1 MSVYDLIHT
10 FALVAD
16 FGLAKECIKHNNK
29 GAGSFCGTAE
39 YLAPEMISR
48 IGHGTGVDWWA
59 LGMVLYEMMSG
70 FPPWYKHGGL
80 KTPEERESFFHDVIN
95 EPLRF
100 PPHLSVHARNI
111 ISGMCQIWMSD
122 A

>member
-1 MSVYDLIHT
+1 MSVCDLIHT

-59 LGMVLYEMMSG
+59 LGMVLHEMLTGTMVSVCVTYGLCVG
-70 FPPWYKHGGL
+70 FTLGG
-80 KTPEERESFFHDVIN
+80 
-95 EPLRF
+95 
-100 PPHLSVHARNI
+100 
-111 ISGMCQIWMSD
+111 G
-122 A
+122 